1 MTDIWGT
8 EKRLRGGNQGEWTSY
23 LQLGQLQWEEKGGK
37 RYRTLEKQRKQNKAH
52 NCPLSFF
59 HLLNK
64 AIQNLICRAS
74 VFT

>member
-37 RYRTLEKQRKQNKAH
+37 RYRTLEKQRKQN
-52 NCPLSFF
+52 
-59 HLLNK
+59 
-64 AIQNLICRAS
+64 
-74 VFT
+74 